1 MKNQKL
7 NVKRSLPTIQSKY
20 HLIDEVGRELNSNIE
35 ISTVQ
40 LKSILKDVSMSKNEL
55 IEYCLIIW
63 HRYQHTKKELEKTI
77 LKNSVA
83 IEAVSKQDEKSKLNA
98 LAKVTGRL
106 DAFEP
111 NRKQAK
117 QVIQNIKN
125 EKNRA
130 IEQADWRIFKSR
142 MEKIIPEFIPSNR
155 KESANDKK
163 KETIGFAPSSIGNLW
178 KELTGLPPRQK

>member
-40 LKSILKDVSMSKNEL
+40 LKSILKDVSMSKNDL

-111 NRKQAK
+111 NR
-117 QVIQNIKN
+117 KN